1 MTLYRRPIVYIPPYS
16 YCDRVCARCAI
27 DKTRCLLYQVEMDDF
42 LHRTIDGGEEGG
54 EEAQGD
60 AGRGGAP
67 EGVFGGGW
75 GKAEEAVR
83 RWVKR
88 AGAAAGQ
95 VEEGVRAL
103 GWIPEGGGP
112 SRERMGRSGEG
123 PKGADPA
130 MEMAEALVR
139 EGAAFLRE
147 CGEALGGEERARVRH
162 ALFLVPGKLSRA
174 ARPAGDA
181 VEEAD
186 AILQAQA
193 AHRALGVV
201 GEAAEAAGAR
211 VLGAR
216 VEALRREIE
225 ARWLARPSP
234 LLEPVRDGLWWG
246 PLRDVTGTL
255 RRLSRG
261 F

>member
-27 DKTRCLLYQVEMDDF
+27 DKPRCLLYQVEMDDF
-42 LHRTIDGGEEGG
+42 LHRAIDGEETEG
-54 EEAQGD
+54 EEAEGN
-60 AGRGGAP
+60 AGRRGAS
-67 EGVFGGGW
+67 EGVFGGDS
-75 GKAEEAVR
+75 GKVQEAVD

-88 AGAAAGQ
+88 AEAAARQ

-103 GWIPEGGGP
+103 GWVPEA
-112 SRERMGRSGEG
+112 SRRSGERMGRPGEG
-123 PKGADPA
+123 PAADPA

-147 CGEALGGEERARVRH
+147 CGEALGGEKRARVRH
-162 ALFLVPGKLSRA
+162 ALFLVPGKLGRA
-174 ARPAGDA
+174 ARPAADA

-193 AHRALGVV
+193 AHRALAVV
-201 GEAAEAAGAR
+201 GEAAAAGAR

-216 VEALRREIE
+216 VEALRRQIE
-225 ARWLARPSP
+225 ARWLSRPSP
-234 LLEPVRDGLWWG
+234 LLEPVRDGPWWG

-255 RRLSRG
+255 GRLSRG